1 MLTLNI
7 VTGLAMMVLTIIIH
21 SVFMV
26 VGAKIAKWRRSH
38 FGNIRK
44 ETAKAVLLSGLT
56 IWLFLA
62 IVIEAGLW
70 SMFYLLN
77 PMITALPDLET
88 AFYLSMVTFTTLGF
102 GDVVLT
108 GQWRLL
114 ALQDTYIQ
122 DSTCADLQTCQQRR
136 KRSAFWKTWRGLPAR
151 CFNIGW
157 ELIRYI
163 YMHRSL
169 VYGKYPT

>member
-38 FGNIRK
+38 FGEVRK
-44 ETAKAVLLSGLT
+44 ETVKALLLSFLT

-70 SMFYLLN
+70 AMLYLLN
-77 PMITALPDLET
+77 PVITVFTDLET
-88 AFYLSMVTFTTLGF
+88 AFYFSMVTFTTLGF

-108 GQWRLL
+108 GQWRTL
-114 ALQDTYIQ
+114 ASIQ
-122 DSTCADLQTCQQRR
+122 A
-136 KRSAFWKTWRGLPAR
+136 ANGVIIF
-151 CFNIGW
+151 GW
-157 ELIRYI
+157 TTALIFYFI
-163 YMHRSL
+163 QH
-169 VYGKYPT
+169 VYTEE